1 MGKEVIINPDL
12 YFSNLNGELDFF
24 MYKKLFFLT
33 KKTFFLNN
41 FFTKKT
47 FIFYF
52 YCIEID

>member
-41 FFTKKT
+41 FFTKK
-47 FIFYF
+47 IL
-52 YCIEID
+52 